1 MLVLTRKAG
10 EKIQI
15 GDSITLQ
22 IMDVK
27 GRQVR
32 IGIVAPDD
40 IKIHREE
47 IYRRIKDQN
56 IAAAAVDPQ
65 ELEKVT
71 RLLED

>member
-40 IKIHREE
+40 VKIHREE
-47 IYRRIKDQN
+47 VYRRIKDQN
-56 IAAAAVDPQ
+56 IEAAAVDPQ

-71 RLLED
+71 RLLDD